1 MNFFLFFFIPLLLFA
16 PALCIYAG
24 LKSPRRPA
32 VQFHLQRASLSLS
45 AEFLFSHV
53 DSHTYRFV
61 HFSSRQDWHLV
72 LLRNTYQMRDVTGAD
87 EEKEEDE
94 SPIYHI
100 SIPSQWIIEKRSRL
114 TRVARPRVCWLFF
127 ARPSLFAMLHN
138 LFAPLPAWHQPVHLF
153 VCLPPGA
160 RPLLPHTQP
169 PLKRGLLGCRNS
181 HVTSACCT
189 GQARCTEGCVH
200 LHPVT
205 ARRHRRKPVQLWQGS
220 GACHRPRN
228 RLVHALRTQARGH
241 DGEEVAHCLAQDELL
256 RVNDLGNVFTD

>member
-1 MNFFLFFFIPLLLFA
+1 MKPVYKCAFTADFGWIFFPPLCFSRLHCVSTL
-16 PALCIYAG
+16 G
-24 LKSPRRPA
+24 WSPPGVPRSNSTCSA
-32 VQFHLQRASLSLS
+32 HLSLSLS

-53 DSHTYRFV
+53 GSHTYRFV
-61 HFSSRQDWHLV
+61 HFSSRQDWHLL

-153 VCLPPGA
+153 VCLPPGY
-160 RPLLPHTQP
+160 RPLLPPNSLHLSEASSAAAIRMSHRPAAQDRPGAPRAAFTPTQGRP
-169 PLKRGLLGCRNS
+169 GVSAQSLCNS
-181 HVTSACCT
+181 DKAAAHVTVRTTDSSM
-189 GQARCTEGCVH
+189 RCTHKHEGRMV
-200 LHPVT
+200 
-205 ARRHRRKPVQLWQGS
+205 RR
-220 GACHRPRN
+220 
-228 RLVHALRTQARGH
+228 
-241 DGEEVAHCLAQDELL
+241 
-256 RVNDLGNVFTD
+256 